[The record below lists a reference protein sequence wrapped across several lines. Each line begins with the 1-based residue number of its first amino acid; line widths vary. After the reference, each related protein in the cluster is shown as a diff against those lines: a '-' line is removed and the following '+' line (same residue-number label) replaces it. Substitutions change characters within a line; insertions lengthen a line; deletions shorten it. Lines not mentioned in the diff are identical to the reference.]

1 VLLPDDILRRLQRL
15 VVRAR
20 GVIVVFTC
28 IITPLAA
35 SAQIDQPAIKR
46 WSEKL
51 CIWLH
56 RQALGECKT
65 LHPDCSL
72 NETFL
77 ISMSTNR
84 GIAALEDFWTARNTQ
99 HFNAICLQVCKEN
112 TKPTYS
118 QFKKE
123 FCSKV
128 RRRSK

>member
-1 VLLPDDILRRLQRL
+1 MPFLTRRHRGRLQRL

-35 SAQIDQPAIKR
+35 SAQIVPDVIKR
-46 WSEKL
+46 WSEEE

-56 RQALGECKT
+56 RQALDECRAGANNHCAHE
-65 LHPDCSL
+65 LLDA
-72 NETFL
+72 F
-77 ISMSTNR
+77 SMSTNR
-84 GIAALEDFWTARNTQ
+84 GLSALDAFWTARNRQ
-99 HFNAICLQVCKEN
+99 DFDAICLRVCKEDA
-112 TKPTYS
+112 KPTYS

-128 RRRSK
+128 RRR